1 MREDR
6 NVSLASFT
14 TLRLGG
20 AALRFVRVESVVEL
34 EAVVSEADARGEPLL
49 ILGGGSN
56 LVIGDEGVGL
66 VVQIAFD
73 GIEVAKDGDRVRVT
87 VAAGA
92 SWDDFVARA
101 VSEGWSG
108 VECLSGIPGLVGATP
123 MQNVGAYGQDVG
135 ETIRRVGVFDRG
147 SRSHLWLDRE
157 ACAFTYRNS
166 YFKGNARYVITQV
179 EFSFAVD
186 PLGAPVRYAELSRAL
201 GVAEGARA
209 PAKVIRPMVIDL
221 RRKKGMVI
229 DAADPDSVSA
239 GSFFMNPIVRA
250 DGLRRIEESITEP
263 VPRFAM
269 EGGEFKVPA
278 AWLIERAGF
287 AKGHTA
293 GHVGISQKHAL
304 ALVHRGGGTTS
315 ELLSLARAIREGV
328 RARFGVEL
336 VPEPVMVGCSI

>member
-20 AALRFVRVESVVEL
+20 AALRFVRVESVAEL
-34 EAVVSEADARGEPLL
+34 EEVVSEADRRAEPLL
-49 ILGGGSN
+49 VLGGGSN
-56 LVIGDEGVGL
+56 LVVGDEGVGL
-66 VVQIAFD
+66 AVQIAFD
-73 GIEVAKDGDRVRVT
+73 GVEVVKEGDRVRVT

-135 ETIRRVGVFDRG
+135 ETIVRVGVFDRA
-147 SRSHLWLDRE
+147 SRSRAWLDRE

-166 YFKGNARYVITQV
+166 YFKGKERYVITHV

-186 PLGAPVRYAELSRAL
+186 PLGAPIRYAELSRAL
-201 GVAEGARA
+201 GIAEGERA
-209 PAKVIRPMVIDL
+209 PASVIRPMVIDL

-239 GSFFMNPIVRA
+239 GSFFMNPIVSA
-250 DGLRRIEESITEP
+250 DALRRIEESITEP
-263 VPRFAM
+263 VPRFDMA
-269 EGGEFKVPA
+269 GEYKVPA

-287 AKGHTA
+287 AKGHAA
-293 GHVGISQKHAL
+293 GHVGISKKHAL
-304 ALVHRGGGTTS
+304 ALVHRGGGTTT
-315 ELLSLARAIREGV
+315 ELLSLARAIRDGV

-336 VPEPVMVGCSI
+336 VPEPVMVGCSL

>member
-20 AALRFVRVESVVEL
+20 AALRFVRVDDVAEL
-34 EAVVSEADARGEPLL
+34 EAVVGEADQRGEPLL

-56 LVIGDEGVGL
+56 LVVGDEGAGL
-66 VVQIAFD
+66 VVQIAIT
-73 GIEVAKDGDRVRVT
+73 GIDVEKDGDRVRVR
-87 VAAGA
+87 VAAGE
-92 SWDDFVARA
+92 SWDGLVARA
-101 VSEGWSG
+101 VDEGWSG
-108 VECLSGIPGLVGATP
+108 IECLSGIPGLVGATP

-135 ETIRRVGVFDRG
+135 ETITRVGVFDRV
-147 SRSHLWLDRE
+147 SRSRAWLDRE

-166 YFKGNARYVITQV
+166 YFKGNARYVITHV
-179 EFSFAVD
+179 ELSFAVD
-186 PLGAPVRYAELSRAL
+186 PLGAPVRYAELARAL
-201 GVAEGARA
+201 GIAEGARA
-209 PAKVIRPMVIDL
+209 PASVIRPTVIDL

-239 GSFFMNPIVRA
+239 GSFFMNPIVSA
-250 DGLRRIEESITEP
+250 DALRRIEASIKEP
-263 VPRFAM
+263 VPRFDM
-269 EGGEFKVPA
+269 EGSFKVPA

-287 AKGHTA
+287 AKGHSA

-315 ELLSLARAIREGV
+315 ELLSLARAIRDGV

-336 VPEPVMVGCSI
+336 VPEPVMVGCSL

>member
-20 AALRFVRVESVVEL
+20 AALRFVRADTAEEL
-34 EAVVSEADARGEPLL
+34 EAVVGEADRRGEPLL

-56 LVIGDEGVGL
+56 LVIGDDAVGL
-66 VVQIAFD
+66 VVQIAFA
-73 GIEVAKDGDRVRVT
+73 GVEVKKESDRVT
-87 VAAGA
+87 VTAAAGE
-92 SWDDFVARA
+92 SWDAFVARA
-101 VSEGWSG
+101 VDEGWSG

-135 ETIRRVGVFDRG
+135 ETIQRVGVLDRVTG
-147 SRSHLWLDRE
+147 KRAWLDRE
-157 ACAFTYRNS
+157 ACAFSYRNS
-166 YFKGNARYVITQV
+166 HFKGNARYVITRV

-201 GVAEGARA
+201 GIVDGARA
-209 PAKVIRPMVIDL
+209 PASVIRPTIIEL

-229 DAADPDSVSA
+229 DAADPDTVSA
-239 GSFFMNPIVRA
+239 GSFFMNPIVNS
-250 DGLRRIEESITEP
+250 DTLRRIEESVSEP
-263 VPRFAM
+263 VPRFDM
-269 EGGEFKVPA
+269 EGAFKVPA

-287 AKGHTA
+287 AKGHTD

-304 ALVHRGGGTTS
+304 ALVHRGGGTTA
-315 ELLSLARAIREGV
+315 ELLVLARKIRDGV
-328 RARFGVEL
+328 RTRFGVEL
-336 VPEPVMVGCSI
+336 EPEPVMVGCSL